1 MALIEAERRTETGVH
16 ERLKRVGVIDV
27 GSNSVRL
34 VVFDGA
40 ARSPAYFY
48 NEKILCGLGRGLQK
62 TGRLNPEGKA
72 RAMAAL
78 ERFSALVRV
87 FDIKSVRTV
96 ATAAVREATDGV
108 AFCGEVRTRTGLR
121 IIIASGREEARL
133 SAQGVLLGWPDADG
147 FVCDMG
153 GASMEIAKV
162 RDGAV
167 GKVESTPLGSLTIRG
182 DKGRNGRNDRTERG
196 LVKRIRKLRSR
207 FPGDSPRLFLV
218 GGSFRAIARLDMEYR
233 GYPLKVLHEYRMSP
247 AGLNKTLAR
256 IRSGRPEDLAVAPS
270 ISPERLEHVPG
281 AARVLSV
288 LVDVFE
294 PEEIA
299 ISGFGIREGLL
310 YESLPENLRRRDPL
324 IEVCRAM
331 ETSSARFPGFGERL
345 ADWVSPLFPEADSE
359 RRRLTLAACLL
370 HDVTWRAHPDYRAE
384 VCFDNATRAN
394 LGGLDHT
401 GRIFIGMSLFHRY
414 SKSIDPGRNR
424 ALSELLAPEELQDA
438 KTLGRAMRLGALL
451 GGAATDRMG
460 VLGIDSVHVK
470 LDFSGRGQGIHGEA
484 VQRRLDA
491 LARAV
496 GKMPVV
502 VL

>member
-1 MALIEAERRTETGVH
+1 MALIEAERRGETGFH

-48 NEKILCGLGRGLQK
+48 NEKILCGLGRGLRK

-72 RAMAAL
+72 RALAAL
-78 ERFSALVRV
+78 ERFSALVGV

-108 AFCGEVRTRTGLR
+108 AFCGEVKMRTGLD
-121 IIIASGREEARL
+121 IMIASGREEACL

-153 GASMEIAKV
+153 GASMEIAEV
-162 RDGAV
+162 RDGTV
-167 GKVESTPLGSLTIRG
+167 GRVESTPLGSLTIRG
-182 DKGRNGRNDRTERG
+182 GKGRNGRTEHD
-196 LVKRIRKLRSR
+196 LVQRIQDLRNR
-207 FPGDSPRLFLV
+207 LPGHNPRLFLV

-247 AGLNKTLAR
+247 AGLKTTLAR
-256 IRSGRPEDLAVAPS
+256 IRTGRQEDLAVVPS

-281 AARVLSV
+281 AARVLFV

-299 ISGFGIREGLL
+299 ISGYGIREGLL
-310 YESLPENLRRRDPL
+310 YESLPESLRRRDPL
-324 IEVCRAM
+324 TEVCRAM

-345 ADWVSPLFPEADSE
+345 AAWVGPLFPEADRE
-359 RRRLTLAACLL
+359 RQRLIHAACLL

-424 ALSELLAPEELQDA
+424 ALSEFLAPEERQDA

-451 GGAATDRMG
+451 GGATTDRMG
-460 VLGIDSVHVK
+460 VLRMDSGHVK
-470 LDFSGRGQGIHGEA
+470 LDFGGRGHAIHGEA
-484 VQRRLDA
+484 IQRRLDA

-496 GKMPVV
+496 GKEPVV

>member
-1 MALIEAERRTETGVH
+1 MALIEAERRRETGVH

-72 RAMAAL
+72 RALAAL
-78 ERFSALVRV
+78 ERFSALVGV
-87 FDIKSVRTV
+87 FDIKSVKTV
-96 ATAAVREATDGV
+96 ATAAVREATDGA
-108 AFCGEVRTRTGLR
+108 AFCAEARMRTGLH
-121 IIIASGREEARL
+121 IMIASGREEARL

-153 GASMEIAKV
+153 GASMEIAEV
-162 RDGAV
+162 RDGTV
-167 GKVESTPLGSLTIRG
+167 GRVESTPLGSLTIRG
-182 DKGRNGRNDRTERG
+182 EEGRNGRVEHD
-196 LVKRIRKLRSR
+196 LVQRIQELRSR
-207 FPGDSPRLFLV
+207 FPGHSPRLFLV

-233 GYPLKVLHEYRMSP
+233 GYPLKVLHEYRMSA
-247 AGLNKTLAR
+247 AGLSTTLAR
-256 IRSGRPEDLAVAPS
+256 IRSGCAEDFEVAPS
-270 ISPERLEHVPG
+270 ISPGRLEHVPG

-294 PEEIA
+294 PDEIA
-299 ISGFGIREGLL
+299 ISGYGIREGLL
-310 YESLPENLRRRDPL
+310 YESLPESLRRRDPL

-359 RRRLTLAACLL
+359 RQRLTLAACLL

-424 ALSELLAPEELQDA
+424 ALSEFLTPEELEDA

-460 VLGIDSVHVK
+460 VLRIDSEHVK
-470 LDFSGRGQGIHGEA
+470 LDFGGHGHSIHGEA
-484 VQRRLDA
+484 IQRRLDA

-496 GKMPVV
+496 GKQPVV
-502 VL
+502 AL